1 MSKITDYS
9 FLKMWLVSM
18 KNETIWEGQY
28 ERQTAD
34 VKSCL
39 FYFCVIYLTNKSYG
53 RNIYWES

>member
-18 KNETIWEGQY
+18 KTETIWEGKKL
-28 ERQTAD
+28 RQTAD

-39 FYFCVIYLTNKSYG
+39 FCLCIIYLTNKSYG